1 MNPTIE
7 SVTKAIRERS
17 LETRKRYLQR
27 IQLTRDYFPPRKK
40 LSCGNLA
47 HACAAAP
54 DTDKQTIRLMQ
65 AANLGIVTAYNDML
79 SAHEPLGGYPA
90 LIKKAA
96 REVGS
101 SAQVASGVPAMC
113 DGVIQGQPGME
124 LGVFSRDVIAM
135 ATVLGLIHNV
145 FDGVICLGV
154 CDKIVP
160 GMLIGA
166 LQFGHLPAGF
176 SPGGPMPSGISN
188 KEKAAVREL
197 YAQGK
202 VGRDEL
208 LAVESASYHSPG
220 TCTFYGTANSNQVI
234 VEMLGVQLPG
244 SSFVNPQNPLRPVL
258 LTETVLRVIA
268 AADVQGA
275 HRSTADMITEESVVN
290 ALVALLATGGSA
302 NHTLHLV
309 AIADAAGIKLT
320 WEDFDTVSKVTP
332 TLARIYPNG
341 EPDVNAFQENGGMAF
356 LVREL
361 RGAGLLNENVVNLMG
376 EGLASNEYAPLL
388 DETGTLVWK
397 KPDSAAASPDVL
409 RTASDPFEHEG
420 GLRMLKGNLGE
431 GIIKISAIK
440 PEHRQITAPCVVFD
454 TQEAFQQAFE
464 KGELDRDVVT
474 VVRFQGPRANGMPEL
489 HQLTPF
495 LGVLQDRGFHVA
507 LLTDGRMSG
516 ASGKVPAAIHIAPEA
531 LEGGPLAR
539 LQDGDVISLDAEQG
553 TLNVDLRDEELAGR
567 EVVAWASMEHSMD
580 SLLRDTL
587 GRNLFRCFREA
598 SSSATTGASIFY

>member
-1 MNPTIE
+1 MNPVIE
-7 SVTKAIRERS
+7 SVTEAIKQRS
-17 LETRKRYLQR
+17 VETRKLYLQR
-27 IQLTRDYFPPRKK
+27 MQLTRDYFPPRRK

-47 HACAAAP
+47 HACAASP

-65 AANLGIVTAYNDML
+65 AANLGIVTAFNDML
-79 SAHEPLGGYPA
+79 SAHQPLGDYPE
-90 LIKKAA
+90 LIKRAA
-96 REVGS
+96 RELGS

-176 SPGGPMPSGISN
+176 SPAGPMPSGISN

-197 YAQGK
+197 YAQGQ

-208 LAVESASYHSPG
+208 MAVESASYHSPG

-258 LTETVLRVIA
+258 LRETVQRVIA

-275 HRSTADMITEESVVN
+275 HRSTADMITEASVVN

-309 AIADAAGIKLT
+309 AIAHAAGIKLT
-320 WEDFDTVSKVTP
+320 WEDFDAVSKVTP
-332 TLARIYPNG
+332 TLAHIYPNG
-341 EPDVNAFQENGGMAF
+341 GADVNAFQESGGMAF

-361 RGAGLLNENVVNLMG
+361 RSAGLLNENVVNLMG

-388 DETGTLVWK
+388 DENGNLVWK
-397 KPDSAAASPDVL
+397 KPDNAAASPDVL
-409 RTASDPFEHEG
+409 RTVAAPFAAEG

-440 PEHRQITAPCVVFD
+440 PEHRQITAPCVIFD

-464 KGELDRDVVT
+464 QGALNRDVVA

-489 HQLTPF
+489 HQLTPY
-495 LGVLQDRGFHVA
+495 LGVLQDKGFHVA

-516 ASGKVPAAIHIAPEA
+516 ASGKVPAAIHVTPEA
-531 LEGGPLAR
+531 LAGGPLAR

-553 TLNVDLRDEELAGR
+553 TLIVHLSEQELAAR
-567 EVVAWASMEHSMD
+567 EVVTWQTMEHNID

-587 GRNLFRCFREA
+587 GRNLFKCFRDV
-598 SSSATTGASIFY
+598 SSSATTGASVFL